1 MRAHRRARFAAISR
15 AARRA
20 ARSADGRIVDGAR
33 TCFAATGFA
42 FLGLCAGMGEMM
54 GAERFRG
61 RKRVAHD
68 STATE
73 VSVRGFLGGGA
84 ATVPSARRFRKR
96 PSQGSEKLRLDIILI
111 KPKIAFYYMSGDKL
125 GWLTTD
131 MVMGKKKKNRGCQWG
146 GDLG

>member
-1 MRAHRRARFAAISR
+1 
-15 AARRA
+15 
-20 ARSADGRIVDGAR
+20 
-33 TCFAATGFA
+33 
-42 FLGLCAGMGEMM
+42 MGEMM

-131 MVMGKKKKNRGCQWG
+131 MVMGKKNYRGG
-146 GDLG
+146 GGPPRLTPQYNTRPSNEIGTLSDPLHP

>member
-1 MRAHRRARFAAISR
+1 
-15 AARRA
+15 
-20 ARSADGRIVDGAR
+20 
-33 TCFAATGFA
+33 
-42 FLGLCAGMGEMM
+42 MGEMM

-131 MVMGKKKKNRGCQWG
+131 MVMGKKKKNRGG
-146 GDLG
+146 ASGVPVGTSASPHLGSPLSTHPPQ

>member
-1 MRAHRRARFAAISR
+1 MRAHRRTRFAAISR

-20 ARSADGRIVDGAR
+20 CRATARVADGRIVDGAR

-42 FLGLCAGMGEMM
+42 FLDFGAGMGDMM
-54 GAERFRG
+54 GAERFLG
-61 RKRVAHD
+61 LKRVAHD
-68 STATE
+68 STATA
-73 VSVRGFLGGGA
+73 VLVRSFLGGGA

-125 GWLTTD
+125 G
-131 MVMGKKKKNRGCQWG
+131 G
-146 GDLG
+146 

>member
-1 MRAHRRARFAAISR
+1 
-15 AARRA
+15 
-20 ARSADGRIVDGAR
+20 
-33 TCFAATGFA
+33 
-42 FLGLCAGMGEMM
+42 MGEMM

-68 STATE
+68 STATA
-73 VSVRGFLGGGA
+73 VLVRSFLGGGA

-131 MVMGKKKKNRGCQWG
+131 MVMGKKKITCKKIVGV
-146 GDLG
+146 GDLGEPQQQHPPLAPQQRN